1 MTIDDIGCCQLESAI
16 ELFFA
21 EKYVSA
27 LTLAVAAE
35 EVLGRLV
42 ESRCNTPNA
51 SERYIGLIQDIGRL
65 RLFPEDD
72 PAETEISRKGA
83 HLMLNFARNSVKH
96 WNSESD
102 AYESDLDFKEAAKDM
117 LDRACSNYSDLYPG
131 DFSNCLVERFMT
143 YQVDEIKKT

>member
-27 LTLAVAAE
+27 LTLAGAAE

-42 ESRCNTPNA
+42 EFRCNTPNA
-51 SERYIGLIQDIGRL
+51 SDRHIGLIQDIGRL
-65 RLFPEDD
+65 FPEDS
-72 PAETEISRKGA
+72 AETEVSEKDARFT
-83 HLMLNFARNSVKH
+83 LNFARNSVKH

-102 AYESDLDFKEAAKDM
+102 AYESDLDFKEEAKDM
-117 LDRACSNYSDLYPG
+117 IDRACSNYSDLYPG

-143 YQVDEIKKT
+143 YRVDE